1 MAGSLSTNLARFVF
15 TKSVNMSSKFGL
27 FRFLSIINLLIAGF
41 FILMLLLALLFM
53 PAMSPVL
60 IFMLLTGAVVI
71 HSLLSIGLQQ
81 SLKDPARKLKAS
93 TPGGLR
99 IMGFMAIFYAVL
111 LITNGIFGLNHIDE
125 MLQQAMQQ
133 MPKSQPAPS
142 LQSMRGLMTGLII
155 VLILHAAA
163 VLVNCAL
170 SFSFLRQWQGTHPE
184 K

>member
-1 MAGSLSTNLARFVF
+1 
-15 TKSVNMSSKFGL
+15 MSSKFGL

-41 FILMLLLALLFM
+41 LVLMLLLGLLFM

-71 HSLLSIGLQQ
+71 HSFLSIGLQQ
-81 SLKDPARKLKAS
+81 SLKDPARKLKSS

-111 LITNGIFGLNHIDE
+111 LITNGIFVLRNIEE
-125 MLQQAMQQ
+125 MLPQLVQQ

-142 LQSMRGLMTGLII
+142 LQSLRGMMTGFII

-170 SFSFLRQWQGTHPE
+170 SFTYLRRWQETHQEHQEHQEP
-184 K
+184 

>member
-41 FILMLLLALLFM
+41 FVFMLLLALLFM

-60 IFMLLTGAVVI
+60 IFMLLTGSVVI

-81 SLKDPARKLKAS
+81 SIKDPSRQLKSS
-93 TPGGLR
+93 TPGGIR

-133 MPKSQPAPS
+133 LPKGQPAPS
-142 LQSMRGLMTGLII
+142 MGSMRGLMTGLII
-155 VLILHAAA
+155 VLIVHAAG
-163 VLVNCAL
+163 VLVSCAL
-170 SFSFLRQWQGTHPE
+170 SFTYLRQWQE
-184 K
+184 ARRDK